1 MSQRRF
7 TPQKQQRN
15 PKDRGPKP
23 PFEEPGQS
31 FPGLEEKMRSKPDHG
46 EESYRG
52 NGRLQ
57 GKTALITGGDSGIGR
72 AVAIAF
78 AREGA
83 DVVLSCLPEEK
94 AEAQDAAGWIE
105 KAGRKAFTL
114 PGDLQDQKWCRTLV
128 ERSIEEFG
136 KLDILVKTRE
146 KRLCLR
152 QW

>member
-7 TPQKQQRN
+7 TPQQQQRN

-52 NGRLQ
+52 NGRLK
-57 GKTALITGGDSGIGR
+57 GKTALITGGDSGLGR

-83 DVVLSCLPEEK
+83 DVVISCLPEEK
-94 AEAQDAAGWIE
+94 AEAQDAA
-105 KAGRKAFTL
+105 AGSKKPDAELLLF
-114 PGDLQDQKWCRTLV
+114 QAICRMKNGAASSSIK
-128 ERSIEEFG
+128 RSRSSGNLTFWSI
-136 KLDILVKTRE
+136 TR
-146 KRLCLR
+146 RTR
-152 QW
+152 